1 MMIVKNIPISLRYC
15 LQRKKKLMI
24 VAVNAVWGCFCMDLN
39 LISVE
44 VHISIQ
50 IANLHPNDPSAFDIQ
65 SLKGHFLQDNRSHC
79 WGFEFCFQK
88 LEYGV
93 CIDILIQH

>member
-1 MMIVKNIPISLRYC
+1 MQFWVFFS
-15 LQRKKKLMI
+15 
-24 VAVNAVWGCFCMDLN
+24 MDLN

-50 IANLHPNDPSAFDIQ
+50 IANLHPNNASAFNIQ
-65 SLKGHFLQDNRSHC
+65 GLKRHFLQDNRSHC

-88 LEYGV
+88 LEYGI
-93 CIDILIQH
+93 CIVIVIQH